1 MGGFDRERGRRVVRE
16 TVAICAVV
24 AVGALALYVAG
35 IGCPIKFATGISC
48 PGCGL
53 TRAWLE
59 ALQLHFDRAVAYH
72 PLFWLVPVAFIVG
85 AVHTYSGGRVTLAFL
100 AIMVVALMVLWAV
113 RMADPCD
120 LSLLTAAAGEG
131 DVVNVSSPGWVSVLG
146 LL

>member
-1 MGGFDRERGRRVVRE
+1 MGGFDREGGRRVVRE

-85 AVHTYSGGRVTLAFL
+85 AVHTYSGL